1 MTSSEVEQTPPPPGS
16 HPNFCWE
23 FGAYPVRSWGLGGGR
38 TGRHSREDKVRRPPE
53 GAGPTGGGLSQR
65 VALGGRRRG
74 SDCPR
79 RGAGE
84 LGLPHPAPRATWRLR
99 GTRPLPGRAR
109 ERVASVWASLA
120 SVALGAGKGCG
131 RRTGLSE

>member
-84 LGLPHPAPRATWRLR
+84 LGDLATPRNPAVAGTGEGEGGERLGLPCERFSWSGEGLWAPYWNF
-99 GTRPLPGRAR
+99 
-109 ERVASVWASLA
+109 
-120 SVALGAGKGCG
+120 
-131 RRTGLSE
+131 